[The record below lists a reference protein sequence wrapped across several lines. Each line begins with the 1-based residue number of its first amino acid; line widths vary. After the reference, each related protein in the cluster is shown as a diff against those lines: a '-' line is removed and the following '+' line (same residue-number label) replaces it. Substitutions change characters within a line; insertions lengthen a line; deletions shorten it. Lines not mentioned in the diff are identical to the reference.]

1 MLPWWVFAFASAI
14 FATFFT
20 IFRKKGTLKEN
31 ALEFELTRTIFNAL
45 FGLLLLPFLTFK
57 YTLTSI
63 LIIYFTSILAS
74 IGILLASKSL
84 RHSEISQV
92 IPLHNITP
100 GFLAVLAFLFLGE
113 TLTRNQIIGLI
124 FLIIGA
130 YVLETEHHNPL
141 KSFLKHLR
149 SRYVDYAIIS
159 AFIFSVTALLDKYV
173 INLYTTPFDFL
184 FLIWIFIAINFM
196 IISFISHNGIKSIK
210 NCLKTTKHIVVL
222 TAFFSFLAN
231 ASYLYALSLTYVS
244 LVMPISKLSILIST
258 IIGGEIFH
266 EKGILK
272 GAISSVIMIIG
283 TILIII

>member
-1 MLPWWVFAFASAI
+1 MLPWWAFAFASAI

-20 IFRKKGTLKEN
+20 IFRKKGTRKEN
-31 ALEFELTRTIFNAL
+31 ALEFELTRTTFNAL
-45 FGLLLLPFLTFK
+45 FGLLLLPILTFK
-57 YTLTSI
+57 YTLTSV

-92 IPLHNITP
+92 IPLHNLTP

-113 TLTRNQIIGLI
+113 TLNKNQIIGLVL
-124 FLIIGA
+124 LIIGA

-141 KSFLKHLR
+141 KSFLKHMK

-159 AFIFSVTALLDKYV
+159 SFIFSITALLDKYI

-184 FLIWIFIAINFM
+184 FLICIFIAINFT
-196 IISFISHNGIKSIK
+196 IISFVSNNGMDSMK
-210 NCLKTTKHIVVL
+210 NCLKTTKYNVIL

-231 ASYLYALSLTYVS
+231 ATYLYAISLNFVS
-244 LVMPISKLSILIST
+244 LVMPISKLSILMST
-258 IIGGEIFH
+258 LIGGEIFH
-266 EKGILK
+266 EKGLLK